1 MVVRTRSSRLNRPLN
16 VFLFPSFTE
25 KVPVPLELELPAR
38 FTVTTGIS
46 LLAQHSLTD
55 ITRKQSITVSRILT
69 KHFHPRLK
77 SKPLSKKQKKKKK
90 KTGNKEEKMPAS
102 TGALLR
108 PEWHNSSVKAERMQ
122 NRVHA
127 SFSGLSAGVSRYIIP
142 ERR

>member
-25 KVPVPLELELPAR
+25 KVPVPIELELPAR
-38 FTVTTGIS
+38 LTVTTGIS

-69 KHFHPRLK
+69 KDFHPRLK
-77 SKPLSKKQKKKKK
+77 SKPLSKKQKK